1 MTLLYYFK
9 LGGNMAHELKPVMNN
24 IIHRPMTNLEALKSM
39 GSPKAKINAVKESLQ
54 PSLVKNSGVD
64 VQISQEAKAKMKAS
78 SSQED

>member
-1 MTLLYYFK
+1 
-9 LGGNMAHELKPVMNN
+9 
-24 IIHRPMTNLEALKSM
+24 M